1 VNSHVR
7 YDARNLQDLA
17 FMSVATLAAPRT
29 QSAVIGRYLSKGL
42 ALAQISYRSFHKVS
56 LLAVVEASL
65 IN

>member
-1 VNSHVR
+1 
-7 YDARNLQDLA
+7 
-17 FMSVATLAAPRT
+17 MSVATLAAPRT